1 MEQRILTGFAIIEIR
16 EDRTVAV
23 LTASCRRAVDCIPD
37 LCQRRCW
44 SYAIAATAKAVD
56 RSFKAILRNNEEGA
70 IVVCSAGIRGATE
83 KDATKTD
90 DEAGLWKCAVFV
102 DAAAPMEVVE
112 VAYRSGRADLENLS
126 EAMCAATQNRAVE
139 IAVEVGQAGRPFR
152 GKLEMTL
159 SELGRPG
166 IEKTVPAPYC
176 PPPPVVL

>member
-1 MEQRILTGFAIIEIR
+1 
-16 EDRTVAV
+16 
-23 LTASCRRAVDCIPD
+23 
-37 LCQRRCW
+37 
-44 SYAIAATAKAVD
+44 
-56 RSFKAILRNNEEGA
+56 
-70 IVVCSAGIRGATE
+70 
-83 KDATKTD
+83 
-90 DEAGLWKCAVFV
+90 
-102 DAAAPMEVVE
+102 
-112 VAYRSGRADLENLS
+112 LENLS